1 MGAGTGVCTRLM
13 STLMTGSVS
22 RMVTFLS
29 PVLMVRLVEWSN
41 LSMNITL
48 GGDKEFHW
56 CYEGDCGP
64 DHWGDHF
71 EVDIRIP

>member
-1 MGAGTGVCTRLM
+1 
-13 STLMTGSVS
+13 MTGSVS

-41 LSMNITL
+41 LSVNITL
-48 GGDKEFHW
+48 GGDNEFHW

-64 DHWGDHF
+64 ERWGDHF
-71 EVDIRIP
+71 EVDIRIL